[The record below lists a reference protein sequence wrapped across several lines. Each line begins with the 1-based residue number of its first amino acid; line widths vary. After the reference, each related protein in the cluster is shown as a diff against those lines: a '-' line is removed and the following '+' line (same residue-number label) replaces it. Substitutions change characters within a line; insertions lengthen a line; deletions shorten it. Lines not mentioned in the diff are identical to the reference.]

1 MGWFLRIDRPHWR
14 RVRDRLCSSPMRRPT
29 SWTRVTAAAAF
40 AFLGVALALTSD
52 APTVVLAALLLGL
65 CVPILAGWAF
75 PARPR
80 SLRRVAGLAV
90 ALPVEACLA
99 VAAWNHEVL
108 DLAPLRAAGALV
120 LVPVWVAAVP
130 QLVAGGAAVRAGLAG
145 RRRPVRALPGL
156 GGLLLVAAASLAAY
170 VSWPPAVTRMTFA
183 LELQAHLLADYPH
196 RDASGPDLEALW
208 EKHAPRLRS
217 ADRACGA
224 TTSPCLPFAHAL
236 RDWMAELR
244 NGHTWAALDGEVVG
258 SDVLIEPV
266 EGRAVIVEPGED
278 GERAGLEAGMVVL
291 AVDGVPVDRMLARLP
306 GWAVAYRAART
317 RRYYAYRSLLDG
329 PPNSEAVLTVEEEA
343 GRRRE
348 VRVHRPET
356 EPAAPGELPSEEI
369 EPEAAVDAERL
380 PEGYGYVWLEAFEG
394 STFATRADEA
404 IDGVSDLPGLVLDL
418 RHNAGGYTD
427 LSRGVLGKF
436 FSRPLTV
443 GLDCVAD
450 PERPNGMSCTD
461 HLVEPHGKIYTGPV
475 AVLIDEDVFS
485 AGELAAHGLCSTGRA
500 RCFGRPT
507 AGETDAVVELPFP
520 GGHVGYAAS
529 DFRTVSGSS
538 LFGRGV
544 VPQQLVP
551 QRLEDVR
558 AGRDPDLSAALDWL
572 DRAVAR
578 REHRYP

>member
-1 MGWFLRIDRPHWR
+1 MRP
-14 RVRDRLCSSPMRRPT
+14 SI
-29 SWTRVTAAAAF
+29 SWTRAAAA
-40 AFLGVALALTSD
+40 AALGFLGLALALTSD
-52 APTVVLAALLLGL
+52 ASTVVLAAVLLALLLPML
-65 CVPILAGWAF
+65 SGWAI

-80 SLRRVAGLAV
+80 SLRRVAWVAV
-90 ALPVEACLA
+90 AFPAQVLVA
-99 VAAWNHEVL
+99 VVVWNHEVL
-108 DLAPLRAAGALV
+108 DLAPIRAAGVLL
-120 LVPVWVAAVP
+120 LVPLWVAAVP
-130 QLVAGGAAVRAGLAG
+130 ELLARGAALRAALAG
-145 RRRPVRALPGL
+145 RRLLVRALPGL
-156 GGLLLVAAASLAAY
+156 GGLLLAAAVSLAAY
-170 VSWPPAVTRMTFA
+170 VAWPPAVTRMTFA

-196 RDASGPDLEALW
+196 RDATGPDLEAIW
-208 EKHAPRLRS
+208 EEHAPRLRA

-224 TTSPCLPFAHAL
+224 TASPCLSFAHAL

-244 NGHTWAALDGEVVG
+244 NGHTWAAVDGEIVG

-278 GERAGLEAGMVVL
+278 GERVGLEAGMVVL
-291 AVDGVPVDRMLARLP
+291 AVDGVPVDHVLARLP

-329 PPNSEAVLTVEEEA
+329 PPGTEAALTVEDEA
-343 GRRRE
+343 GRRRD
-348 VRVHRPET
+348 VRVRRPAS
-356 EPAAPGELPSEEI
+356 EPATPGEPPPEEA
-369 EPEAAVDAERL
+369 EPEAAVDVERL

-394 STFATRADEA
+394 STFASRAEEA
-404 IDGVSDLPGLVLDL
+404 IDAVSDLPGLVLDL

-436 FSRPLTV
+436 FSRPITV

-450 PERPNGMSCTD
+450 PERPEGTSCTD
-461 HLVEPHGKIYTGPV
+461 HLVEPRGKIFPGPV

-529 DFRTVSGSS
+529 DFRSVSGSS

-544 VPQQLVP
+544 VPQELVP

-558 AGRDPDLSAALDWL
+558 AGRDPDLTAALDWL

-578 REHRYP
+578 RGQRYQ

>member
-1 MGWFLRIDRPHWR
+1 MRP
-14 RVRDRLCSSPMRRPT
+14 PT
-29 SWTRVTAAAAF
+29 SWTRAAAAAAF
-40 AFLGVALALTSD
+40 GFLGLALALTSD
-52 APTVVLAALLLGL
+52 ASTVVLAAVLLALL
-65 CVPILAGWAF
+65 IPMLSGWAF
-75 PARPR
+75 PGRPR
-80 SLRRVAGLAV
+80 SLRRVAWVAV
-90 ALPVEACLA
+90 ALPGQVLLA
-99 VAAWNHEVL
+99 VVAWNHEVL
-108 DLAPLRAAGALV
+108 DLAPIRAAGALL
-120 LVPVWVAAVP
+120 LVPLWVATVSELLA
-130 QLVAGGAAVRAGLAG
+130 AGAAARAALAG
-145 RRRPVRALPGL
+145 RRFLVRALPGV
-156 GGLLLVAAASLAAY
+156 GGLLLAVAASLAAY
-170 VSWPPAVTRMTFA
+170 VAWPPAVTRMTFA

-196 RDASGPDLEALW
+196 RDATGPDLEAIW
-208 EKHAPRLRS
+208 EKHAPRLRA

-224 TTSPCLPFAHAL
+224 SMSPCLPFAHAL
-236 RDWMAELR
+236 RDWMAELG

-278 GERAGLEAGMVVL
+278 GGRVGLEAGMVVL
-291 AVDGVPVDRMLARLP
+291 AVDGVPVEHVLARLP

-329 PPNSEAVLTVEEEA
+329 PPDTEAVLTVEDEV

-348 VRVHRPET
+348 VRMRRPAS
-356 EPAAPGELPSEEI
+356 EPATPGEPPAEEA
-369 EPEAAVDAERL
+369 EPEAAVDVERL

-394 STFATRADEA
+394 STFASRAEEA
-404 IDGVSDLPGLVLDL
+404 IDAVSDLPGLVLDL

-427 LSRGVLGKF
+427 LSRGVLAKF
-436 FSRPLTV
+436 FSRPITV

-450 PERPNGMSCTD
+450 PEGPDGTSCTD
-461 HLVEPHGKIYTGPV
+461 HLVEPHGKIYPGPI

-529 DFRTVSGSS
+529 DFRTVSGNS

-558 AGRDPDLSAALDWL
+558 AGRDPDLTAALDWL

-578 REHRYP
+578 RGQRYQ

>member
-1 MGWFLRIDRPHWR
+1 M
-14 RVRDRLCSSPMRRPT
+14 SRPT
-29 SWTRVTAAAAF
+29 SWTRVAAAAAF
-40 AFLGVALALTSD
+40 GFLGGALGLTSN
-52 APTVVLAALLLGL
+52 AATVVLAAVLLGL
-65 CVPILAGWAF
+65 VLPLLGGWAF

-80 SLRRVAGLAV
+80 SLRRVASLAV
-90 ALPVEACLA
+90 ALPAEILVA

-108 DLAPLRAAGALV
+108 DLSPLRAAGALL

-130 QLVAGGAAVRAGLAG
+130 ELVGRGAALRAALSG
-145 RRRPVRALPGL
+145 RALPVRALPGAA
-156 GGLLLVAAASLAAY
+156 GLLLVATASVAAY
-170 VSWPPAVTRMTFA
+170 LAWPPAVTRMTFA
-183 LELQAHLLADYPH
+183 YELQADLIADYPH

-208 EKHAPRLRS
+208 EKHAPSLRA

-224 TTSPCLPFAHAL
+224 SPTPCLPFAHAL
-236 RDWMAELR
+236 RDWMAELH
-244 NGHTWAALDGEVVG
+244 NGHTWAALDGEVAG

-266 EGRAVIVEPGED
+266 EGRAVVVEPGED
-278 GERAGLEAGMVVL
+278 GDKAGLEAGMVVL
-291 AVDGVPVDRMLARLP
+291 DVDGVPVDRLLAHLP
-306 GWAVAYRAART
+306 SWATAYRAART

-329 PPNSEAVLTVEEEA
+329 PPGSEASLTVEDDA
-343 GRRRE
+343 GRKRQLRLRRP
-348 VRVHRPET
+348 RT
-356 EPAAPGELPSEEI
+356 EPAAPDQVPSDEEE
-369 EPEAAVDAERL
+369 EPEAAVDVERL

-394 STFATRADEA
+394 STFAARAEEA
-404 IDGVSDLPGLVLDL
+404 IDSVADLPGLVLDL

-436 FSRPLTV
+436 FARPITV

-450 PERPNGMSCTD
+450 PERPDGTSCTD
-461 HLVEPHGKIYTGPV
+461 HLVEPRGSIYTGPV

-485 AGELAAHGLCSTGRA
+485 AGELAAHALCATGRA

-529 DFRTVSGSS
+529 DFRTVSGNS

-544 VPQQLVP
+544 VPQQLVA

-572 DRAVAR
+572 DRAVIRRGHRAR
-578 REHRYP
+578 

>member
-1 MGWFLRIDRPHWR
+1 MSRPI
-14 RVRDRLCSSPMRRPT
+14 
-29 SWTRVTAAAAF
+29 SWTRVAAAAAF
-40 AFLGVALALTSD
+40 GFLGVALALTSE
-52 APTVVLAALLLGL
+52 ASIVVLAAVLLGL
-65 CVPILAGWAF
+65 LVPTLAGWAF

-80 SLRRVAGLAV
+80 SLRRVAWLAV
-90 ALPVEACLA
+90 ALPAEVLLA
-99 VAAWNHEVL
+99 VAAWNHEIL
-108 DLAPLRAAGALV
+108 DLMPLRAAGALL

-130 QLVAGGAAVRAGLAG
+130 ELVGSGAALRASLTG
-145 RRRPVRALPGL
+145 RRPLVRALPGL
-156 GGLLLVAAASLAAY
+156 AGILLVAAASFATYLA
-170 VSWPPAVTRMTFA
+170 WPPAITRMTFA
-183 LELQAHLLADYPH
+183 SELQAHLLADYPH

-208 EKHAPRLRS
+208 EKHSPQLRA

-244 NGHTWAALDGEVVG
+244 NGHTWAALDGEIVG

-266 EGRAVIVEPGED
+266 EERAVVVEPGED
-278 GERAGLEAGMVVL
+278 GEHAGLEAGMVVL
-291 AVDGVPVDRMLARLP
+291 AVDGIPVDRVLARLP
-306 GWAVAYRAART
+306 SWVTAYRAART
-317 RRYYAYRSLLDG
+317 RRYYSFRSLLDG
-329 PPNSEAVLTVEEEA
+329 PPGTEAALTVEDEA
-343 GRRRE
+343 GNTRE
-348 VRVHRPET
+348 VRVRRAAG
-356 EPAAPGELPSEEI
+356 EPASPGEPPSEEL
-369 EPEAAVDAERL
+369 EPEAAVDVERL

-394 STFATRADEA
+394 STFAVRAEEA
-404 IDGVSDLPGLVLDL
+404 IDSVADLPGLVLDL

-436 FSRPLTV
+436 FSRPITV

-450 PERPNGMSCTD
+450 PERPSGTSCSD

-529 DFRTVSGSS
+529 DFRTTSGNS

-544 VPQQLVP
+544 VPQQLVD
-551 QRLEDVR
+551 QRLDDVR
-558 AGRDPDLSAALDWL
+558 AGRDPDLTAALNWL
-572 DRAVAR
+572 DLAVVR
-578 REHRYP
+578 RGHR

>member
-1 MGWFLRIDRPHWR
+1 MP
-14 RVRDRLCSSPMRRPT
+14 RPT
-29 SWTRVTAAAAF
+29 SWTRVAAAAAF
-40 AFLGVALALTSD
+40 GFLGAALALTSD
-52 APTVVLAALLLGL
+52 APTVVLAAVLLALL
-65 CVPILAGWAF
+65 VPILGGWAF

-80 SLRRVAGLAV
+80 SLRRVAWAAV
-90 ALPVEACLA
+90 AVPTQLLLA

-108 DLAPLRAAGALV
+108 DLAPVRAAGAL
-120 LVPVWVAAVP
+120 LLPPLWVATVP
-130 QLVAGGAAVRAGLAG
+130 ELLTWGAAVRAVLAG
-145 RRRPVRALPGL
+145 RGLVLRALPGL
-156 GGLLLVAAASLAAY
+156 GGLVLVAAAALAAY
-170 VSWPPAVTRMTFA
+170 VAWPPAVTRMTFA

-196 RDASGPDLEALW
+196 RDATGPDLEALW
-208 EKHAPRLRS
+208 EKHAPRLRA
-217 ADRACGA
+217 ADRACA
-224 TTSPCLPFAHAL
+224 PATSPCLPFAHAL

-244 NGHTWAALDGEVVG
+244 NGHTWAVLDGEIVG

-291 AVDGVPVDRMLARLP
+291 AVDGVPVDRVLARLP
-306 GWAVAYRAART
+306 SWAVAYRAART

-329 PPNSEAVLTVEEEA
+329 PPDSEAALTVEDEA

-348 VRVHRPET
+348 VPVRRPASW
-356 EPAAPGELPSEEI
+356 PAAPGEPPAEET
-369 EPEAAVDAERL
+369 EPEAAVDVERL

-394 STFATRADEA
+394 STFASRAEEA
-404 IDGVSDLPGLVLDL
+404 IDAVSDLPGLVLDL

-436 FSRPLTV
+436 FARSITV

-450 PERPNGMSCTD
+450 PERPDGTSCTD
-461 HLVEPHGKIYTGPV
+461 HLVEPHGRIYPGPV

-529 DFRTVSGSS
+529 DFRTVAGNS

-551 QRLEDVR
+551 QRLDDVR
-558 AGRDPDLSAALDWL
+558 AGRDPDLTAALEWL